1 MKPIRQWMGGTL
13 IVLGAVV
20 ERRVSLGPVV
30 LFLIGAVLLVDPR
43 LVNADAVLWPLLAV
57 IAGTR

>member
-1 MKPIRQWMGGTL
+1 MKPIRQWMGSML
-13 IVLGAVV
+13 IVLGAVA

-30 LFLIGAVLLVDPR
+30 LVLIAAVLLVDLR
-43 LVNADAVLWPLLAV
+43 LVNATAVLWPLLAV